1 MLTRLVIRRMLSAI
15 PLLLITSFVIF
26 SFIHITPG
34 SPEKILLGGKN
45 VSPQQLEA
53 LREQYHL
60 NDPFLVQYFNWLGNF
75 LTGDLGQSFSS
86 QVSVGELIGPPIVPT
101 LQLAAY
107 AGVIILVFGVGF
119 GIVAALRRNRPADYV
134 ISGLAI
140 LGASIAA
147 YVSSIVL
154 IVIFASNLGW
164 FPTFGL
170 GDGGLD
176 RLYHLTL
183 PAIALSIALIALVLR
198 VTRSA
203 MIDALEQEYVETA
216 RSRGFTERRVVVR
229 HGLRSALIPVLSISG
244 LVAGYLISGAVLVEY
259 TFGLNGLGSL
269 MIQSIENKDFAVVQ
283 AIALIFTFAFILIN
297 LVVDV
302 LYMVADPR
310 IRMAAEAADRG

>member
-1 MLTRLVIRRMLSAI
+1 VLTRLIVRRILTAI

-26 SFIHITPG
+26 LFLHITPG
-34 SPEKILLGGKN
+34 SPEQILLGGKN
-45 VSPQQLEA
+45 VSEQQLQA
-53 LREQYHL
+53 IRDQYHL
-60 NDPFLVQYFNWLGNF
+60 DDPFLVQYVAWLGNF
-75 LTGDLGQSFSS
+75 LTGDFGDSIAS
-86 QVSVGELIGPPIVPT
+86 QVPVSELVGPRIVPT

-107 AGVIILVFGVGF
+107 AGVIILVFGIGF
-119 GIVAALRRNRPADYV
+119 GILAALKRDRLADYV

-140 LGASIAA
+140 LGSSIAA

-154 IVIFASNLGW
+154 IIIFASSLGW
-164 FPTFGL
+164 FPTFSL

-203 MIDALEQEYVETA
+203 MIDSLNQEYVETA
-216 RSRGFTERRVVVR
+216 RSRGLKERRVVLR

-269 MIQSIENKDFAVVQ
+269 LIQSIESKDFAVVQ
-283 AIALIFTFAFILIN
+283 AVALIFTFAFIVIN
-297 LVVDV
+297 LIVDV
-302 LYMVADPR
+302 LYMLADPR
-310 IRMAAEAADRG
+310 IRIAAEAAEHG

>member
-1 MLTRLVIRRMLSAI
+1 VLARLVLRRILTAI

-26 SFIHITPG
+26 LFIHITPG
-34 SPEKILLGGKN
+34 SPEQILLGGKN
-45 VSPQQLEA
+45 VSEQQLEA
-53 LREQYHL
+53 IREQYHL
-60 NDPFLVQYFNWLGNF
+60 DDPFLVQYVTWLGNF
-75 LTGDLGQSFSS
+75 LTGDFGDSIAT
-86 QVSVGELIGPPIVPT
+86 QVPVSELVGPRIVPT

-107 AGVIILVFGVGF
+107 AAVIILLFGIGF
-119 GIVAALRRNRPADYV
+119 GILAALKRDRLADYV
-134 ISGLAI
+134 ISGIAI
-140 LGASIAA
+140 LGSSIAA

-154 IVIFASNLGW
+154 IIVFASTLGW
-164 FPTFGL
+164 FPTFSL

-203 MIDALEQEYVETA
+203 MIDALNQEYVETA
-216 RSRGFTERRVVVR
+216 RSRGMKERRVVLR

-269 MIQSIENKDFAVVQ
+269 LIQSIESKDFAVVQ
-283 AIALIFTFAFILIN
+283 AVALIFTFAFIVIN
-297 LVVDV
+297 LIVDI

-310 IRMAAEAADRG
+310 IRIAAEAAEHG